1 MIIFSTKFYVNKELT
16 MEKFIELA
24 FDWVNGSPHYGFNSI
39 CWNGEPLYE
48 IETEKQKLSIV
59 QSIDKKILALRLEN
73 RDDEN
78 VIWTNDF
85 VYEKGDIN
93 NIILVRLARDAA
105 DKESYVS
112 RKFNRPR
119 LMKTILKLGYGA
131 MDNDLP
137 ISDKTFL
144 IKEDNLEKAEKIISG
159 KTKYLLPVVYVTKK
173 FIDNN
178 TILDTNELAKDLAG
192 TAHVMVED
200 STELSSKL
208 KEKTDGINPFNG
220 AVHIYYTDKVGS
232 RFIPDEFENG
242 NSFRAKIVNSLC
254 RRLAQVKVEDK
265 YTWGTIRYQN
275 LLAQYRQNQQQNSEL
290 ENACEEI
297 LKIKE
302 NEHAQIVEEME
313 AELNEL
319 RSKVQNYE
327 YAFQN
332 KRREQHG
339 NIVFECDETEFYDGE
354 IKDMIMG
361 LLQNEKSQMDTD
373 PNQVGW
379 RKYHVLKALLESNE
393 IIGKGEELERE
404 DSFARMI
411 AFIPD
416 DDLIVSYRPE
426 KAKKFIPLSN
436 ASAGQ
441 KTTTILTFLLAYGNQ
456 PLLLDQP
463 EDDLDNR
470 LVYDLIVARLKVAKS
485 KRQIIVVTHNA
496 NIPVNGDSE
505 YIISMDSETDI
516 IQVNQTGTMDD
527 ESIRQEI
534 CDVME
539 GTKDAFEMRA
549 KKYHFNIKE

>member
-16 MEKFIELA
+16 TEKFIELA
-24 FDWVNGSPHYGFNSI
+24 FEWVNGSPHYGFNSI

-85 VYEKGDIN
+85 VYEEGDIN

-137 ISDKTFL
+137 ISDKPFL

-354 IKDMIMG
+354 IKDMIMR

-404 DSFARMI
+404 LKNILSQVDRISPKDKKRLIELGFISRENKHNKLYFHGDDRYMI
-411 AFIPD
+411 T
-416 DDLIVSYRPE
+416 L
-426 KAKKFIPLSN
+426 
-436 ASAGQ
+436 G
-441 KTTTILTFLLAYGNQ
+441 KT
-456 PLLLDQP
+456 P
-463 EDDLDNR
+463 
-470 LVYDLIVARLKVAKS
+470 
-485 KRQIIVVTHNA
+485 
-496 NIPVNGDSE
+496 GDSRAAA
-505 YIISMDSETDI
+505 
-516 IQVNQTGTMDD
+516 NAA
-527 ESIRQEI
+527 SIAI
-534 CDVME
+534 NTIVC
-539 GTKDAFEMRA
+539 
-549 KKYHFNIKE
+549 

>member
-1 MIIFSTKFYVNKELT
+1 MT
-16 MEKFIELA
+16 
-24 FDWVNGSPHYGFNSI
+24 
-39 CWNGEPLYE
+39 
-48 IETEKQKLSIV
+48 
-59 QSIDKKILALRLEN
+59 
-73 RDDEN
+73 
-78 VIWTNDF
+78 
-85 VYEKGDIN
+85 
-93 NIILVRLARDAA
+93 
-105 DKESYVS
+105 
-112 RKFNRPR
+112 
-119 LMKTILKLGYGA
+119 
-131 MDNDLP
+131 
-137 ISDKTFL
+137 
-144 IKEDNLEKAEKIISG
+144 
-159 KTKYLLPVVYVTKK
+159 LPVVYVTKK

-178 TILDTNELAKDLAG
+178 TILDINELAKDLAG

-242 NSFRAKIVNSLC
+242 NSFRAKIVDSLC

-339 NIVFECDETEFYDGE
+339 NIVFECNETEFYDGE
-354 IKDMIMG
+354 IKDMIMR

-404 DSFARMI
+404 LKNILSQVDRISSKDKKRLIELGFISRENKHNKLYFHGDDRYMI
-411 AFIPD
+411 T
-416 DDLIVSYRPE
+416 L
-426 KAKKFIPLSN
+426 
-436 ASAGQ
+436 G
-441 KTTTILTFLLAYGNQ
+441 KT
-456 PLLLDQP
+456 P
-463 EDDLDNR
+463 
-470 LVYDLIVARLKVAKS
+470 
-485 KRQIIVVTHNA
+485 
-496 NIPVNGDSE
+496 GDSRAAA
-505 YIISMDSETDI
+505 
-516 IQVNQTGTMDD
+516 NAA
-527 ESIRQEI
+527 SIAI
-534 CDVME
+534 NTIVC
-539 GTKDAFEMRA
+539 
-549 KKYHFNIKE
+549 

>member
-16 MEKFIELA
+16 TEKFIELA
-24 FDWVNGSPHYGFNSI
+24 FEWVNGSPHYGFNSI

-85 VYEKGDIN
+85 VYEEGDIN

-137 ISDKTFL
+137 ISDKPFL

-242 NSFRAKIVNSLC
+242 NSFRAKIVDSLC

-319 RSKVQNYE
+319 RSNRKSGW
-327 YAFQN
+327 
-332 KRREQHG
+332 K
-339 NIVFECDETEFYDGE
+339 ET
-354 IKDMIMG
+354 
-361 LLQNEKSQMDTD
+361 
-373 PNQVGW
+373 
-379 RKYHVLKALLESNE
+379 
-393 IIGKGEELERE
+393 
-404 DSFARMI
+404 
-411 AFIPD
+411 
-416 DDLIVSYRPE
+416 
-426 KAKKFIPLSN
+426 
-436 ASAGQ
+436 
-441 KTTTILTFLLAYGNQ
+441 
-456 PLLLDQP
+456 
-463 EDDLDNR
+463 
-470 LVYDLIVARLKVAKS
+470 
-485 KRQIIVVTHNA
+485 
-496 NIPVNGDSE
+496 
-505 YIISMDSETDI
+505 
-516 IQVNQTGTMDD
+516 
-527 ESIRQEI
+527 
-534 CDVME
+534 
-539 GTKDAFEMRA
+539 
-549 KKYHFNIKE
+549 

>member
-16 MEKFIELA
+16 MKKFIELA
-24 FDWVNGSPHYGFNSI
+24 FDWINGSPHYGFNSI

-48 IETEKQKLSIV
+48 IETEKQKFSIV

-85 VYEKGDIN
+85 VYEEGDIN

-119 LMKTILKLGYGA
+119 LMKMILKLGYGA

-137 ISDKTFL
+137 ISDKPFL

-242 NSFRAKIVNSLC
+242 NLFRAKIVNSLC

-290 ENACEEI
+290 EKACEEI

-302 NEHAQIVEEME
+302 NEHAQIVEDIE

-332 KRREQHG
+332 KRKAQHG
-339 NIVFECDETEFYDGE
+339 NIIFECDEAEFYDGE
-354 IKDMIMG
+354 IKDMIMR
-361 LLQNEKSQMDTD
+361 LLQNEKSKMDTD
-373 PNQVGW
+373 PNQTGW

-393 IIGKGEELERE
+393 IIGKGKELERE
-404 DSFARMI
+404 LKNILSQVDRVSSRDKKRLIELGFISLENKHNKLYFHGDDRYMI
-411 AFIPD
+411 T
-416 DDLIVSYRPE
+416 L
-426 KAKKFIPLSN
+426 
-436 ASAGQ
+436 G
-441 KTTTILTFLLAYGNQ
+441 KT
-456 PLLLDQP
+456 P
-463 EDDLDNR
+463 
-470 LVYDLIVARLKVAKS
+470 
-485 KRQIIVVTHNA
+485 
-496 NIPVNGDSE
+496 GDSRAAA
-505 YIISMDSETDI
+505 
-516 IQVNQTGTMDD
+516 NAA
-527 ESIRQEI
+527 SIAI
-534 CDVME
+534 NTIVC
-539 GTKDAFEMRA
+539 
-549 KKYHFNIKE
+549 

>member
-1 MIIFSTKFYVNKELT
+1 MKMGNKLDDKGGEGMIIFSTKFYVNQELT

-24 FDWVNGSPHYGFNSI
+24 FEWVNGSPHYGFNSI

-85 VYEKGDIN
+85 VYEEGNIN
-93 NIILVRLARDAA
+93 NIVLVRLARDAA

-137 ISDKTFL
+137 ISDHPFH
-144 IKEDNLEKAEKIISG
+144 IKEDNLEIAEKIISG

-173 FIDNN
+173 FIGNSA
-178 TILDTNELAKDLAG
+178 ILDTNELAKDLAG
-192 TAHVMVED
+192 TAHVMVEE

-208 KEKTDGINPFNG
+208 KEKTDGLNPFNG

-242 NSFRAKIVNSLC
+242 NLFRAKIVNSLC

-275 LLAQYRQNQQQNSEL
+275 LLAQYRKNQQQNSEL
-290 ENACEEI
+290 GEACEEI

-302 NEHAQIVEEME
+302 REHAQIVEDME

-332 KRREQHG
+332 KGKEQHG
-339 NIVFECDETEFYDGE
+339 NVIFECDEVEFYDGE
-354 IKDMIMG
+354 IKDMIMR
-361 LLQNEKSQMDTD
+361 LLQDEKAKMDTD
-373 PNQVGW
+373 PNQIGW

-404 DSFARMI
+404 LKNILSQVDRVSSKDKKRLLELGFISKENKHNKLYFHGDDRYMI
-411 AFIPD
+411 T
-416 DDLIVSYRPE
+416 L
-426 KAKKFIPLSN
+426 
-436 ASAGQ
+436 G
-441 KTTTILTFLLAYGNQ
+441 KT
-456 PLLLDQP
+456 P
-463 EDDLDNR
+463 
-470 LVYDLIVARLKVAKS
+470 
-485 KRQIIVVTHNA
+485 
-496 NIPVNGDSE
+496 GDSRAAANAAS
-505 YIISMDSETDI
+505 IA
-516 IQVNQTGTMDD
+516 VNT
-527 ESIRQEI
+527 IV
-534 CDVME
+534 C
-539 GTKDAFEMRA
+539 
-549 KKYHFNIKE
+549 